1 MLQHNKTGSPSCKCK
16 MKVDTKSVRFHF
28 LLYNKEKGGN
38 KMGKQR
44 KYTPE
49 FKIKCV
55 KEVLEGKKSEWKI
68 AREYEISR
76 SSIQQWIEHYQTHG
90 EEYFYEEHRGRTS
103 GNPYAALHTKKN
115 LSELER
121 LELEN
126 LKLRIENERLKK
138 GYMVKGVGAS
148 KEFVTF
154 KDKNTKS

>member
-1 MLQHNKTGSPSCKCK
+1 MRTN
-16 MKVDTKSVRFHF
+16 
-28 LLYNKEKGGN
+28 
-38 KMGKQR
+38 R

-49 FKIKCV
+49 FKIRCA
-55 KEVLEGKKSEWKI
+55 KEVLEGKKSQTEI
-68 AREYEISR
+68 ALENGMTDRNVCR
-76 SSIQQWIEHYQTHG
+76 WVKNYQEHG
-90 EEYFYEEHRGRTS
+90 EEYFYQEHRGNNG

-138 GYMVKGVGAS
+138 GYMVKGVGAN

-154 KDKNTKS
+154 KDKNTK

>member
-1 MLQHNKTGSPSCKCK
+1 MRKN
-16 MKVDTKSVRFHF
+16 
-28 LLYNKEKGGN
+28 
-38 KMGKQR
+38 R

-49 FKIKCV
+49 FKIQCIKD
-55 KEVLEGKKSEWKI
+55 VLEGKKSQIEVSQENGMAKTNLI
-68 AREYEISR
+68 R
-76 SSIQQWIEHYQTHG
+76 WIRNYQEHG
-90 EEYFYEEHRGRTS
+90 EEYFYEEHRGKGSGT
-103 GNPYAALHTKKN
+103 GNPYAAQHRKKN

-148 KEFVTF
+148 KKFVTF

>member
-1 MLQHNKTGSPSCKCK
+1 
-16 MKVDTKSVRFHF
+16 
-28 LLYNKEKGGN
+28 
-38 KMGKQR
+38 MGKQR

-49 FKIKCV
+49 FKIQCV

-68 AREYEISR
+68 AKEYEISR
-76 SSIQQWIEHYQTHG
+76 SSIQQWIEHYQIHG
-90 EEYFYEEHRGRTS
+90 EEYFYEEHRGRNS